1 MAKRFTG
8 FKATRKTKQCKE
20 MHGRHFQ
27 RLQNTKEGKA
37 DVFRDKIKRSRLE
50 LKSLK
55 AKTQKAKNN

>member
-20 MHGRHFQ
+20 IHGRHFQ

-37 DVFRDKIKRSRLE
+37 DVFRDKIEQRRLE
-50 LKSLK
+50 LMNLK
-55 AKTQKAKNN
+55 AKTQKAKKY